1 MRQRRGQAEGLRA
14 NAERAGRMLSV
25 IGRLT
30 RVVVRT
36 DLKRGDIKFASAHDL
51 RRSSGTR
58 WAPRVKA
65 PTLMRMMRHESI
77 QTTMAFYVDLDADEI
92 AEDLYRSPGEQV
104 PFLVP
109 FPPLRVNLRPM
120 AATQLPIVKRLMKYP
135 RQDSN
140 LRPMD

>member
-1 MRQRRGQAEGLRA
+1 
-14 NAERAGRMLSV
+14 
-25 IGRLT
+25 
-30 RVVVRT
+30 
-36 DLKRGDIKFASAHDL
+36 
-51 RRSSGTR
+51 
-58 WAPRVKA
+58 
-65 PTLMRMMRHESI
+65 MRMMRHESI

-109 FPPLRVNLRPM
+109 SPPLRVNLRPM